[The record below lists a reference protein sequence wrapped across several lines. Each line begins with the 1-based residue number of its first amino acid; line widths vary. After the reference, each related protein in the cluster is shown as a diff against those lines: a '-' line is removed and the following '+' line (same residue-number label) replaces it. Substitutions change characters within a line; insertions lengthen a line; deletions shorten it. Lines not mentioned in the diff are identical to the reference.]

1 MQVNILMNNKSQVK
15 ERRVANFQNDFCYEI
30 QDDNTS
36 SVPFIYHKPQLF
48 SFCNTEFLYNR
59 HS

>member
-1 MQVNILMNNKSQVK
+1 MQVNILMNNTSQVK

-30 QDDNTS
+30 QEDN

-59 HS
+59 HG